1 MNADE
6 LVKAKVEDRISQC
19 RDGWYV
25 TSTGLLDSHEQA
37 ITLSA
42 VRHGSAG
49 VRTLMYGGYEGA
61 ERRMLVCIP
70 AEIPMTDEEAVSG
83 LLEVLRVEKPAISR
97 ELSHRDYLGS
107 MLGLGIDRS
116 VTGDILVRDDGADI
130 IIMPEIADFL
140 IQEYKQVG
148 RTNIKTSTVPIEE
161 LIIPNARIE
170 VIKDTVNSLRLDNV
184 IASAF
189 NISRAKAAEAIR
201 SGIVSIDHIEC
212 LKPDARLEEGAVLV
226 LKGKGKAIL
235 KEVGGESKK
244 NRTWIKIERYV

>member
-1 MNADE
+1 MDADE
-6 LVKAKVEDRISQC
+6 LIRAKAEDRIAQC

-37 ITLSA
+37 IVQGVT
-42 VRHGSAG
+42 RRGSAG

-70 AEIPMTDEEAVSG
+70 ADIPMTDEEAVSG

-107 MLGLGIDRS
+107 ILGLGIDRS

-140 IQEYKQVG
+140 KREYSQVG
-148 RTNIKTSTVPIEE
+148 RTVVKVSTVPIEE
-161 LIIPNARIE
+161 LIIPDIRTE
-170 VIKDTVNSLRLDNV
+170 VIKDTVPSLRLDCV
-184 IASAF
+184 ISSAF
-189 NISRAKAAEAIR
+189 RISRAKAAEAIR
-201 SGIVSIDHIEC
+201 AGIVSVDHIEC
-212 LKPDARLEEGAVLV
+212 LKTDFRLEEGAIMV
-226 LKGKGKAIL
+226 LKGKGEAVL
-235 KEVGGESKK
+235 REVGGESKK
-244 NRTWIKIERYV
+244 NRVWIKIERFV

>member
-42 VRHGSAG
+42 VRQGSAG

-70 AEIPMTDEEAVSG
+70 AEIPMTDEEAVSE

-226 LKGKGKAIL
+226 LKGKGKAVL

-244 NRTWIKIERYV
+244 NRTWIIIERYV